1 MAAEARAFQP
11 GGEAVITRLA
21 DASRLGY
28 KSEAAFAGAF
38 KRVLGI
44 PPGADKRGRDP
55 AAPEAVAA
63 S

>member
-1 MAAEARAFQP
+1 
-11 GGEAVITRLA
+11 VITRLA

-44 PPGADKRGRDP
+44 PPGAVKRGRDP